1 MFNLKYSEMLYGLYQ
16 KTDDVG
22 KIMVMNPLTGS
33 YFILGGPKDLAKAAK
48 NDGQNAPIQFSTVT
62 IDFSDSQGKASPQI
76 GI

>member
-16 KTDDVG
+16 ITDDVG
-22 KIMVMNPLTGS
+22 KIMFMNPLTGS
-33 YFILGGPKDLAKAAK
+33 YFILGGPKDLSNAA
-48 NDGQNAPIQFSTVT
+48 NSDGENAPIQFGTVT